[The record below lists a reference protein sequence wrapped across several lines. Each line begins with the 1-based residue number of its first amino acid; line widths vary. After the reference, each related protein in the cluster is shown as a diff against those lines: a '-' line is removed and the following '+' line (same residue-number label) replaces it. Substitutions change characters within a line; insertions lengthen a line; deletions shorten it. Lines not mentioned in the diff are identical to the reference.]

1 MPLFRTFWGWAAFT
15 VLVVVSL
22 AAVVATTEGD
32 GLWDFAINVG
42 HRVEPLWIGSA
53 ILVYTVME
61 GVAMLAE
68 AFLRKRFEQGEAKG
82 RAEGIVE
89 GEARGEARGEAK
101 GKAEG
106 RAETLSAVRQAA
118 ELQGLKPEVIQGM
131 IDKTREVVRN
141 GESPNG
147 RA

>member
-82 RAEGIVE
+82 RAE
-89 GEARGEARGEAK
+89 
-101 GKAEG
+101 
-106 RAETLSAVRQAA
+106 TLSAVRQAA

-131 IDKTREVVRN
+131 IDKAHEVVRN
-141 GESPNG
+141 GEGPNG